1 MKQDQ
6 QVHVTKRPS
15 NGGETGEVMEFQ
27 DLSGQ
32 VPQVDDLLSEIDQLL
47 KDTKPQDR
55 CHC

>member
-6 QVHVTKRPS
+6 QTQVTKRPGA
-15 NGGETGEVMEFQ
+15 GGKTNDTTELQ

-47 KDTKPQDR
+47 QDTKPQDR
-55 CHC
+55 CRC

>member
-6 QVHVTKRPS
+6 QTHVTKRPS
-15 NGGETGEVMEFQ
+15 NGGETDEAMEFQ

-47 KDTKPQDR
+47 QDTKPQDR
-55 CHC
+55 CRC

>member
-15 NGGETGEVMEFQ
+15 NGGETDEAMEFQ

-47 KDTKPQDR
+47 QDTKPQDR
-55 CHC
+55 CRC